1 MAKYEEFNAL
11 ERIVQK
17 YVKHYQD
24 DYYKYDLD
32 ELSSK
37 ERSDAYL
44 WIVRTNGTNLIK
56 KEDVATSDVARYY
69 LENRYSIGQDI
80 KFYEIDTETMSP
92 HWIRDINSYYERCVA
107 EHEYNEMYNSDYNDF
122 DYEY

>member
-17 YVKHYQD
+17 YVKHFQD

-32 ELSSK
+32 ELSSR

-56 KEDVATSDVARYY
+56 KDDVATSDVARYY

-80 KFYEIDTETMSP
+80 RFYEIDTETMHP
-92 HWIRDINSYYERCVA
+92 HSIRDIDNYYERCVS
-107 EHEYNEMYNSDYNDF
+107 EHKYNEMYNFELNEL

>member
-11 ERIVQK
+11 DRIVQK
-17 YVKHYQD
+17 YVKNYQD

-37 ERSDAYL
+37 GRSDAYL
-44 WIVRTNGTNLIK
+44 WIVRTNGTYLIK
-56 KEDVATSDVARYY
+56 KDEVATSSIVRYY
-69 LENRYSIGQDI
+69 LENRYSNGQEI
-80 KFYEIDTETMSP
+80 RFYEIETETMHPCS
-92 HWIRDINSYYERCVA
+92 IRDINNYYERCVA
-107 EHEYNEMYNSDYNDF
+107 EHEYNEMYNSDYNEF

>member
-56 KEDVATSDVARYY
+56 KDEVATSDVARY
-69 LENRYSIGQDI
+69 LSLIHI
-80 KFYEIDTETMSP
+80 
-92 HWIRDINSYYERCVA
+92 
-107 EHEYNEMYNSDYNDF
+107 
-122 DYEY
+122 